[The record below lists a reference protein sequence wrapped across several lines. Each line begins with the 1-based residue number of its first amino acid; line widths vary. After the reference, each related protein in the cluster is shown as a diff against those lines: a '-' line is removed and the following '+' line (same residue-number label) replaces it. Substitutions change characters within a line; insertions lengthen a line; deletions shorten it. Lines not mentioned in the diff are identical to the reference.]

1 VPPCTQKAFLIL
13 ATMKGRITARTLS
26 FTTQL
31 CSSSEILFPE
41 VILRCKLPPSKSTIW
56 KISEIYQG
64 QERCRLTYDSLY
76 AISLHT
82 QPTKPESLVASVKIC
97 TTHST
102 LELIQRGTHNYHD
115 WFHRASWFPS
125 CALHTRE
132 RKPRITITL
141 SLLMVVLLWGPI
153 YCFSFDQRIHKS
165 GLGINGNK
173 N

>member
-41 VILRCKLPPSKSTIW
+41 VILRCKLPPSKSTMTP
-56 KISEIYQG
+56 
-64 QERCRLTYDSLY
+64 CTLY
-76 AISLHT
+76 LYT
-82 QPTKPESLVASVKIC
+82 QQTKPESLVASVKIC

-115 WFHRASWFPS
+115 CFIIHHDFHS

-132 RKPRITITL
+132 RKPRLTITSHHSWCL
-141 SLLMVVLLWGPI
+141 FFSEVPYFLFWSTHSQVRTRHKRKQKLV
-153 YCFSFDQRIHKS
+153 CFFV
-165 GLGINGNK
+165 
-173 N
+173 